1 VKVDRLLCFAIL
13 AIYLKA
19 KTNLGVDR
27 LALAGQVPIND
38 CSVTVAGNH
47 GEGIVEK
54 ELRGSGRRVVGNRIH
69 DGKILI

>member
-1 VKVDRLLCFAIL
+1 
-13 AIYLKA
+13 
-19 KTNLGVDR
+19 VDR

-54 ELRGSGRRVVGNRIH
+54 ELRGSGRRVVGNRSMTERYLF
-69 DGKILI
+69 KKN